1 MHAAIFILS
10 DMKQNGGRNALI
22 LLADLEREMG
32 YKKIL
37 PEYDTAEAEELPTGE
52 QLQMTLN
59 GYDLIGTV
67 RIASVG
73 IELPVL
79 HSWTVR

>member
-10 DMKQNGGRNALI
+10 DTKQNGGRNALI
-22 LLADLEREMG
+22 LLTDLEREMG

-37 PEYDTAEAEELPTGE
+37 PEYDTAEA
-52 QLQMTLN
+52 
-59 GYDLIGTV
+59 DLIGTV